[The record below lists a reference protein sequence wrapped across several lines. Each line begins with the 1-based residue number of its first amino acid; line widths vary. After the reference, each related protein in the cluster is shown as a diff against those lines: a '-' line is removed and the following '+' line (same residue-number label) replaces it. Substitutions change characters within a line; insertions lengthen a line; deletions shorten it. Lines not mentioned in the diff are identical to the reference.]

1 MCTKISEQQKQSYI
15 IRYKPLQ
22 LPESPL
28 RPRDPNIN
36 SWPAPISSRLG
47 LLAYYQQAQS
57 LLRGDFWPQ
66 CMGRSM
72 TVSRLR
78 PVLNTTEPE
87 GLWQWEDCDEDLY
100 MTINFWWI
108 YTWPIKR
115 KHSQNCI
122 TESLLPWSKFG
133 VISKH
138 IWKGIAQSDHST
150 VWMTHWHGDCRSDRA
165 TGWSGAEWWSDSLT
179 TLNYQRSPALA

>member
-1 MCTKISEQQKQSYI
+1 MLDFRSVIRFRLKNQMCWLTCLNQLLVCTKISKQQKQSYI

-115 KHSQNCI
+115 KHSQSCQDYEASRI
-122 TESLLPWSKFG
+122 MRHWIPPPMVK
-133 VISKH
+133 
-138 IWKGIAQSDHST
+138 IWCH
-150 VWMTHWHGDCRSDRA
+150 
-165 TGWSGAEWWSDSLT
+165 L
-179 TLNYQRSPALA
+179 